1 VKVEREVQDA
11 LHAEVCA
18 GDPTASSR
26 VFTVLLEPLIDWL
39 GFRWR
44 NERDAERVR
53 DFAIDS
59 ILGYLEDPQRYD
71 PSQASLLTYLR
82 MDAHGDLLNDHER
95 RQRRG
100 KKEAEATVEL
110 APGGR
115 NSSTDEYPS
124 EREPPEMNLS
134 VVRDALPDERD
145 RHAVLLMMEQERST
159 EAFAKVWELTELGA
173 EEQAMEVKRNKDRI
187 KARLRRLR
195 KDQ

>member
-1 VKVEREVQDA
+1 MKVEREVQDA

-26 VFTVLLEPLIDWL
+26 IFTALLEPLIDWL

-59 ILGYLEDPQRYD
+59 ILSYLEDPQRYD
-71 PSQASLLTYLR
+71 PSKASLLTYLR

-100 KKEAEATVEL
+100 EKEAEATVEL

-124 EREPPEMNLS
+124 ERELPEMKLS
-134 VVRDALPDERD
+134 IVRDALPDERD

-173 EEQAMEVKRNKDRI
+173 EDQAAEVKRNKDRI

>member
-1 VKVEREVQDA
+1 MKVEREVQDA
-11 LHAEVCA
+11 LHADMCA

-59 ILGYLEDPQRYD
+59 ILSYLEDPRSYD

-100 KKEAEATVEL
+100 KKEAEATVAL

-124 EREPPEMNLS
+124 EREAPEMTLS
-134 VVRDALPDERD
+134 VVRDAVPDERD

-159 EAFAKVWELTELGA
+159 EAFAKIWGLTELGA
-173 EEQAMEVKRNKDRI
+173 EEQAAEVKRNKDRI

-195 KDQ
+195 SDQ

>member
-1 VKVEREVQDA
+1 MKVEREVQDA
-11 LHAEVCA
+11 LHADVCA

-26 VFTVLLEPLIDWL
+26 IFTALLEPLIDWL

-44 NERDAERVR
+44 NERDAEWVR

-59 ILGYLEDPQRYD
+59 ILSYLEDLQRYD

-95 RQRRG
+95 RQRRVE
-100 KKEAEATVEL
+100 KEAEATVEL
-110 APGGR
+110 ALGGR

-124 EREPPEMNLS
+124 EREPPEMKLS
-134 VVRDALPDERD
+134 AVRDTLPDERD
-145 RHAVLLMMEQERST
+145 RQAVLLMMGQERST
-159 EAFAKVWELTELGA
+159 AAFAEVWELTELGA
-173 EEQAMEVKRNKDRI
+173 EDQAAEVKRNKDRI

-195 KDQ
+195 RDQ

>member
-1 VKVEREVQDA
+1 MQDA
-11 LHAEVCA
+11 LHADLCA
-18 GDPTASSR
+18 GEPTASSR

-59 ILGYLEDPQRYD
+59 ILSYLDNPLRYD

-110 APGGR
+110 APEGR

-124 EREPPEMNLS
+124 EREPAEMKLS
-134 VVRDALPDERD
+134 IVRDALPDERD

-159 EAFAKVWELTELGA
+159 EAFARVWDLTELGA
-173 EEQAMEVKRNKDRI
+173 EDQAAEVKRNKDRI